1 MLVIGAEAPTLTGET
16 QSGPFGLAALRG
28 RPVVVYFYPK
38 DATTGCTTEARD
50 FRDAAPAFQAL
61 GVTIVGVSRDTVRSH
76 ARFAEKECLP
86 FPLVSDADGAITERW
101 GVWREK
107 KLYGK
112 VNLGIVRST
121 FLVGPDGRLAAVWD
135 PARVNGHV
143 AAVLEAARA
152 LKSA

>member
-1 MLVIGAEAPTLTGET
+1 MLAIGAEAPTLTGET
-16 QSGPFGLAALRG
+16 QHGPFDLAALRG
-28 RPVVVYFYPK
+28 HPVVVYFYPK
-38 DATTGCTTEARD
+38 DATAGCTTEARD
-50 FRDAAPAFQAL
+50 FRDAASAFEAL
-61 GVTIVGVSRDTVRSH
+61 GVRIVGVSRDSVRSH

-121 FLVGPDGRLAAVWD
+121 FLVGRDGRLAAVWD
-135 PARVNGHV
+135 PAKVGGHV

-152 LKSA
+152 LK